1 MESLATQLILSI
13 LWDTWIRNK
22 RISYIFS
29 YVFKFLIISYMITF
43 DVWFYSTHIIGH
55 TPFFW
60 KHLHG
65 EHHDFVE
72 PTAYA

>member
-1 MESLATQLILSI
+1 
-13 LWDTWIRNK
+13 
-22 RISYIFS
+22 
-29 YVFKFLIISYMITF
+29 MITF